1 MTTNQNDTEP
11 KTYPWRN
18 PPQPEPAA
26 PQGPASVPTAT
37 EENDRIPWAKLLK
50 YLLIGIVGMFLLLM
64 LFDKLIMPWYVKL
77 GDVETVPNVVGL
89 SFDSA
94 KVKLEERGFE
104 VRKGESRNDDTYPA
118 GTVAQQLPY
127 GGAETKHGRRVY
139 LTISLGTE
147 MIPMPNMIGMQ
158 VREAR
163 INLMR
168 AGLDIGEITYEY
180 NDTIMRDLIFSQSIP
195 PQVGARPGSLINVM
209 VSRGPTTRYTLMP
222 SLVSLDV
229 EQARTRL
236 ENAGLVLGVVRYK
249 EDGSWAPNIVLEQ
262 AVAPYAKVAE
272 RAAVDIV
279 VAAAPGSMGPTPQGD
294 ESAAETEDVTVRNI
308 DQPEEKGGA
317 AEKKK

>member
-1 MTTNQNDTEP
+1 MMPSNQNDTEP
-11 KTYPWRN
+11 KTYPWRIPPQEPA
-18 PPQPEPAA
+18 PPQPAT
-26 PQGPASVPTAT
+26 PTT
-37 EENDRIPWAKLLK
+37 EEATDRIPWSKLLK
-50 YLLIGIVGMFLLLM
+50 YLLIGLVGMFLLLV
-64 LFDKLIMPWYVKL
+64 LFDKIIMPWYVKL

-89 SFDSA
+89 PFDSA

-127 GGAETKHGRRVY
+127 GGAETKNGRRVY

-147 MIPMPNMIGMQ
+147 MIAMPNMVGMQ

-163 INLMR
+163 ITLMR

-180 NDTIMRDLIFSQSIP
+180 NDTVIRDLIFSQSIP
-195 PQVGARPGSLINVM
+195 AQVGARPGSLVNVV

-222 SLVSLDV
+222 SLVSLDI

-249 EDGSWAPNIVLEQ
+249 EEGGWAPNIVIEQ
-262 AVAPYAKVAE
+262 SVAPYSKVAE
-272 RAAVDIV
+272 RAAIDVV

-294 ESAAETEDVTVRNI
+294 EASGTEEPTVKNVE
-308 DQPEEKGGA
+308 P
-317 AEKKK
+317 AEKKSATEKQKN